1 MTAEVALVV
10 AEKTRHVANL
20 VQQGQ
25 FSLAVHHLTEVARA
39 DQSIFDAVFT
49 NLKDYIL
56 KSDLDDLLATVDM
69 VK

>member
-39 DQSIFDAVFT
+39 DQSIFDAVST
-49 NLKDYIL
+49 NL
-56 KSDLDDLLATVDM
+56 
-69 VK
+69 